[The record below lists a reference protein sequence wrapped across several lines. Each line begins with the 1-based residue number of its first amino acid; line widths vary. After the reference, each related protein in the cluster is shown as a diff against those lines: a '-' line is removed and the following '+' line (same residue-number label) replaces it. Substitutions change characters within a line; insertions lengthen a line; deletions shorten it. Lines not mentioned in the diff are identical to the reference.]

1 MKRIPTAVSDLDG
14 IIKGGVPAGS
24 TVLLLG
30 ELGAGNAEFAY
41 TSAAKLIMA
50 RVQPERK
57 ENILGYFAKKA
68 IIPEEVFYITFSR
81 SKEDILREIE
91 NGFSKEFYESISQNV
106 EFMDFSE
113 DYFRDSI
120 VPAKWS
126 GDAAVP
132 SFLKKKDEKNL
143 LEAFVN
149 YIDSVGD
156 RAMIVVDSLTD
167 LLINDSI
174 DNKDIVMTMKGLQ
187 RVSKRWD
194 GVIYFLLTKD
204 VVDKAVEHMI
214 VDSVDGVLSFTW
226 SKQERSSRRQRYLYV
241 EKFTSLFPHLGDSN
255 IARFVTMVRADDGY
269 IVINVERI

>member
-1 MKRIPTAVSDLDG
+1 MKKIPTAVSDLDG
-14 IIKGGVPAGS
+14 IIRGGVPAGS
-24 TVLLLG
+24 TILLLG
-30 ELGAGNAEFAY
+30 ELGSGNAEFAY

-50 RVQPERK
+50 RIQPERR
-57 ENILGYFAKKA
+57 ESILGDSTKDA
-68 IIPEEVFYITFSR
+68 IIPEKVFYITFSR

-91 NGFSKEFYESISQNV
+91 NGFSKDFYESISQNV

-113 DYFRDSI
+113 DYFSDSI

-126 GDAAVP
+126 GDAAMP
-132 SFLKKKDEKNL
+132 SFLRKKSEKDI

-149 YIDSVGD
+149 YIDSVGND
-156 RAMIVVDSLTD
+156 AMVVVDSLTD

-187 RVSKRWD
+187 RVSKRWN
-194 GVIYFLLTKD
+194 GLIYFLLTKD
-204 VVDKAVEHMI
+204 VVDRAVEHMI
-214 VDSVDGVLSFTW
+214 EDSVDGVFSFTW

-241 EKFTSLFPHLGDSN
+241 EKFTSLFPHLGDSK
-255 IARFVTMVRADDGY
+255 IARFVTIVRTDGY